1 MNENIDDLKKQIEE
15 QAKRIARLEYERDVA
30 REQTR
35 KLLPKATPEQ
45 EAEWAKAMAG
55 PRLNGE
61 EVFAKIITELEAAE
75 EDGPDVVIDGNN
87 RPN

>member
-15 QAKRIARLEYERDVA
+15 QAKQIARLQYERDVA
-30 REQTR
+30 RAQMR

-61 EVFAKIITELEAAE
+61 EVFAKIVAELEAA
-75 EDGPDVVIDGNN
+75 DGQ
-87 RPN
+87 